1 MASWEAIAD
10 EFWKALALLSV
21 DATRVEADKGFGL
34 ALIGAPGSGKTVLSS
49 TLVGM
54 PPGQDV
60 PAGLEARLSEY
71 RLPLSVE
78 DINALESAT
87 LLILLLDA
95 TKGDYVQEVAAA
107 DYLSYLGRPMLVCYS
122 KMDLVPLET
131 RLIHGQARWRGAEI
145 MPLAATQPHT
155 VEELLVPAVLDVL
168 PEYALALA
176 RYLPLFRNVVA
187 DRLIER
193 AARVNATYASAS
205 GLSETVPLLRL
216 PLSGEDIEVLSAN
229 QATLAY
235 RLGLAHGLSFDWRS
249 DVVALRSAVDV
260 GRLWRQL
267 ARRVVGVVPLWGLN
281 SKVGLAYGGTVVTG
295 RAMGM
300 WFDSGQAPSSATV
313 RELCREVA
321 AQSRNTI
328 EDLVAKARDA
338 WPTPPPKPVRASGL
352 GVRLPRLRL
361 PRRRPKQSCTTCGRA
376 VPSGAAFCAHCGTAL
391 EGEDESSVAQNA
403 EK

>member
-21 DATRVEADKGFGL
+21 EVVQLEADKGFAL
-34 ALIGAPGSGKTVLSS
+34 ALIGAPGSGKT
-49 TLVGM
+49 TLGWALAGTPPGHGM
-54 PPGQDV
+54 PS
-60 PAGLEARLSEY
+60 GLSGHLTEY

-122 KMDLVPLET
+122 KMDLVPVET
-131 RLIHGQARWRGAEI
+131 RLIHGQARWRGADI

-155 VEELLVPAVLDVL
+155 AEELLVPAVLDVL
-168 PEYALALA
+168 PEYALPLA
-176 RYLPLFRNVVA
+176 RYLPLFREAVA

-205 GLSETVPLLRL
+205 GLSETTPLLRL
-216 PLSGEDIEVLSAN
+216 PLSGADIQVLSAN
-229 QATLAY
+229 QASLAY
-235 RLGLAHGLSFDWRS
+235 RLGLAHGLPTGWRD
-249 DVVALRSAVDV
+249 DVAALRSAVDI

-267 ARRVVGVVPLWGLN
+267 ARRVVGLVPLWGLS
-281 SKVGLAYGGTVVTG
+281 SKVGLAYGGTILTG
-295 RAMGM
+295 RALRM

-313 RELCREVA
+313 RELCREIA
-321 AQSRNTI
+321 ARSRTI
-328 EDLVAKARDA
+328 SEDLVAKARGA
-338 WPTPPPKPVRASGL
+338 LPTPHPKRMRASRLGL
-352 GVRLPRLRL
+352 RLPRLRL
-361 PRRRPKQSCTTCGRA
+361 PRRRPRLRCSACGRA
-376 VPSGAAFCAHCGTAL
+376 VPSGAAFCAHCGIAL
-391 EGEDESSVAQNA
+391 GGAGDGSAAHQP